1 MKQFKSFLLGITILA
16 SAAAV
21 QAQTLTLDQIIAKH
35 LQAVGG
41 ADKIAQLKSMYT
53 EGTLQMMGTEAPNIT
68 YVQNGKGYRNET
80 EFNGQKI
87 IRVLTD
93 AGGWQVN
100 PLAGASTPQP
110 LSDEEYKMNKEQLTI
125 GDPFVGYKEKGSTAE
140 LVGKENGAY
149 KIKMKSKDNTETTF
163 FVDSATYHVTKTVTN
178 GSFQG
183 QTVEVSTAMSDYQK
197 TDVGYVI
204 PHNITI
210 DMGGFAFTLLIKK
223 VEMNKPIDPK
233 LFEMPK

>member
-1 MKQFKSFLLGITILA
+1 MKQIKFLQLGLSTLVI
-16 SAAAV
+16 AAAT

-35 LQAVGG
+35 LQAIGG
-41 ADKIAQLKSMYT
+41 TEKIAQLKSMYT

-68 YVQNGKGYRNET
+68 YVVNGKGYRNET

-93 AGGWQVN
+93 NGGWQIN
-100 PLAGASTPQP
+100 PLAGSSTPTP
-110 LSDEEYKMNKEQLTI
+110 LSDEEFKMNKDQLVI
-125 GDPFVGYKEKGSTAE
+125 GDPLAGYKEKGLTGE
-140 LVGKENGAY
+140 VLGKENGAY
-149 KIKMKSKDNTETTF
+149 KIKMKTKDNAETTYF
-163 FVDSATYHVTKTVTN
+163 IDSASYHITKTITI

-183 QTVEVSTAMSDYQK
+183 QQVEVSTAMSDYQK
-197 TDVGYVI
+197 TDIGYVI

-223 VEMNKPIDPK
+223 VEMNKPIDLK
-233 LFEMPK
+233 LFDMPK